1 MVWSPCSSAQQS
13 PSGVEASYSAAFN
26 RCMKSGDAASG
37 VTSAMMDCLGNE
49 NDVQGKRLNQTYKL
63 AMSQLDATQ
72 KAALRKSERAWI
84 TQRDATCQTQSD
96 ELGGGT
102 ASKLVYSNCI
112 LDETIKRTKQ
122 LKGRIDGQ

>member
-1 MVWSPCSSAQQS
+1 
-13 PSGVEASYSAAFN
+13 
-26 RCMKSGDAASG
+26 
-37 VTSAMMDCLGNE
+37 MMDCLGNE
-49 NDVQGKRLNQTYKL
+49 NDVQGMRLNQTYKL

-102 ASKLVYSNCI
+102 ASILVYSNCI